1 MGSGSPRRTYL
12 QGSGSSGPDSALE
25 VRFPTGTFGWLS
37 PNQGPQFLQLPK
49 HWNRLSAE
57 ELMLSD
63 CGAGEDSSSSSFFF
77 KLVYLFS
84 VQFSSIAQSCLT
96 LCDLMNHS
104 TPGLPVHHQLPE
116 STQTHAH
123 CSQWCHLTISSSV
136 IPFSSCLQ
144 SFPESGSFQM
154 SQLFASGGQSIG
166 VSASTS
172 SLPMILQFF

>member
-84 VQFSSIAQSCLT
+84 VQFSSVAQSCLT

-104 TPGLPVHHQLPE
+104 TPGLSVHHQLLE
-116 STQTHAH
+116 FTQTHVHQVGDAIQPSYPLSSPSPPALNPSEH
-123 CSQWCHLTISSSV
+123 QSLSQWV
-136 IPFSSCLQ
+136 
-144 SFPESGSFQM
+144 
-154 SQLFASGGQSIG
+154 
-166 VSASTS
+166 S
-172 SLPMILQFF
+172 SLHEAAKVLEFQL